1 MSEVSASR
9 HPQKAFFRVHRLT
22 IRVRDWFAESL
33 GVGPDRKSELYIEL
47 SKAATLKDFVY
58 WLQIFF
64 AAGIATLGLI
74 LNSPAV
80 IIGAMLISPLMGPIM
95 ASGLALATG
104 DLILGVRAA
113 VNLLFSCLAA
123 VTFAVLLVALL
134 PFKEMTAEIA
144 GRTSPTTLD
153 LFIALFSGAIGSIA
167 ICREVKGVVTS
178 IPGVAIAVALMPPLC
193 VVGYG
198 IGLAVSLNRAEGLS
212 VASGGGL
219 LFLTNLVA
227 ITFTAMVVFLLLHIS
242 TRVVREKVEAWRN
255 QDRENLW
262 WHHLFEKI
270 PALEHAREIRSIPLR
285 MSMVLVPLGII
296 LIPLTQSF
304 FQLRAEITKQQ
315 QENRMERTA
324 LYLWQ
329 QYFERAQNGDVRSY
343 LDEMSLKD
351 EDGRLEVYLRVFDN
365 VSYTQSERAEYVRL
379 LASHL
384 NRPAE
389 SIALQMVEIP
399 TSARETT
406 TRQERVA
413 PPSVAQL
420 LTSFVQRVQFALG
433 DLRLPPPARQ
443 VDYKITTD
451 PTGTFHVRLSYLSE
465 REIEAD
471 AKALLAES
479 VKDRLNYSSATL
491 TLERIPTQATIIV
504 FEPNSAIRITDEQD
518 PLAEVGRQLSEHPRL
533 RLEVTLNNQNDQV
546 TNQGGPPEGIIEERR
561 KTIADYLQVNWQ
573 VAADRITFSENPQT
587 ENVTCRF
594 FLAE

>member
-1 MSEVSASR
+1 MSDASANR
-9 HPQKAFFRVHRLT
+9 HPQKTSLRFRRLT
-22 IRVRDWFAESL
+22 VRVRDWFAESL
-33 GVGPDRKSELYIEL
+33 GVGLKRKEELYVEL

-80 IIGAMLISPLMGPIM
+80 IIGAMLISPLMGPIL

-104 DLILGVRAA
+104 DLILGVRSG
-113 VNLLFSCLAA
+113 VNLIFSCLAA

-198 IGLAVSLNRAEGLS
+198 IGVAVSLNRTEGLS
-212 VASGGGL
+212 IASGGGL
-219 LFLTNLVA
+219 LFLTNLVT
-227 ITFTAMVVFLLLHIS
+227 ITFTAMVVFLLLHIDA
-242 TRVVREKVEAWRN
+242 RVVREKIEAWRN
-255 QDRENLW
+255 QDGESLW
-262 WHHLFEKI
+262 WQRVFEKS
-270 PALEHAREIRSIPLR
+270 PTLAHAREIRSIPLR

-315 QENRMERTA
+315 LENRMERTA
-324 LYLWQ
+324 LFLWQ
-329 QYFERAQNGDVRSY
+329 QYFERTQSGEVRSY

-351 EDGRLEVYLRVFDN
+351 QDGRLQVYIRVFDN
-365 VSYTQSERAEYVRL
+365 VTYTQSERAEYVRL

-384 NRPAE
+384 NRSTD
-389 SIALQMVEIP
+389 SIAFQLVEIP
-399 TSARETT
+399 TSARDTT
-406 TRQERVA
+406 TRQERVT

-420 LTSFVQRVQFALG
+420 QTSFVQRVQFALG
-433 DLRLPPPARQ
+433 DLQLPPPARQ
-443 VDYKITTD
+443 VDYEITTD
-451 PTGTFHVRLSYLSE
+451 TTGTFHVHLSYLSE
-465 REIEAD
+465 REIDTD

-479 VKDRLNYSSATL
+479 VKERLNYPTATL
-491 TLERIPTQATIIV
+491 ALERIATQATIIV
-504 FEPNSAIRITDEQD
+504 FEPNSAALGTNESN
-518 PLAEVGRQLSEHPRL
+518 PLAEIGRLLKEHPRL
-533 RLEVTLNNQNDQV
+533 RLEVTLKKQEGAI
-546 TNQGGPPEGIIEERR
+546 TNPSSPAVGIIEERR
-561 KTIADYLQVNWQ
+561 KAIAEYLQTTWQ
-573 VAADRITFSENPQT
+573 VVADRITFSENPDT